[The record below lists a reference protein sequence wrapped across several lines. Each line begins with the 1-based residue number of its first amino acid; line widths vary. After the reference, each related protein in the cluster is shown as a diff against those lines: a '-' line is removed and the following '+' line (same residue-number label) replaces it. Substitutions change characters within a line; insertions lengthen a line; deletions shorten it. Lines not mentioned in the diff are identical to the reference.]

1 MPSLYFSYMDGQVSY
16 LNALRHLSAMTYMVV
31 GNHTEFLKVLGILR
45 QKYSPNE
52 LPYHVIV
59 PSLPGYTLSSGPPL
73 TKDWNTEDIGRI
85 MNKLMIGL
93 GFGNGYISQG
103 GDIGAFVS
111 WVLAVNHKECHAIH
125 VNFAIGQEPQ
135 GVVQSNI
142 SDAERQG
149 LQRLQNFLTSGNA
162 YFQEHNTRPATIGY
176 VLSSSP
182 LALLAWIGEKFI
194 EWTDTTPDYEEIL
207 DSVTLYWFTESI
219 ARGLYP
225 YRTPHGT
232 PGLHPLLSDPKYYCE
247 KPLGYSSFPH
257 ELGPTPVEWLR
268 KEANLVWHRLHSK
281 GGHFAA
287 MEQPELFLGDV
298 EEFIHHIWPVA

>member
-1 MPSLYFSYMDGQVSY
+1 MDGQVSY

-111 WVLAVNHKECHAIH
+111 CVLTVNHKECHGM
-125 VNFAIGQEPQ
+125 FLYEPL
-135 GVVQSNI
+135 I
-142 SDAERQG
+142 
-149 LQRLQNFLTSGNA
+149 
-162 YFQEHNTRPATIGY
+162 
-176 VLSSSP
+176 
-182 LALLAWIGEKFI
+182 
-194 EWTDTTPDYEEIL
+194 
-207 DSVTLYWFTESI
+207 
-219 ARGLYP
+219 
-225 YRTPHGT
+225 
-232 PGLHPLLSDPKYYCE
+232 
-247 KPLGYSSFPH
+247 
-257 ELGPTPVEWLR
+257 
-268 KEANLVWHRLHSK
+268 
-281 GGHFAA
+281 
-287 MEQPELFLGDV
+287 
-298 EEFIHHIWPVA
+298 